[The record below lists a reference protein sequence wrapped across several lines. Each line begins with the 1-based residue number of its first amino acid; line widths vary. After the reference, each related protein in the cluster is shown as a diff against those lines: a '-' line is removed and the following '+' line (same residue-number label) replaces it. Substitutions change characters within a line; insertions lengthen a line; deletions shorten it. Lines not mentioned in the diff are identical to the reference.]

1 MKNPIRT
8 LCALVAFGAAT
19 LAAQAEP
26 TFKLLM
32 VDMAKLYDTHYKT
45 IDQNAKLQADDQK
58 AQEEVAKMNTE
69 GNALVEQYKGLKEQS
84 SNPALTAEAKAKAE
98 NDAQRILESIQGK
111 QNEVRTFVQNTQRSL
126 QQRLQ
131 NFRSLMLEEI
141 GKVASDVAR
150 RKGGTLLLDKAGPTL
165 IGVSS
170 VVYFDPAYD
179 ITEEVAK
186 EINKDKPAGMPSGTV
201 TPGSPTVV
209 PSGDSGT
216 PKLTV
221 PGVSPKK

>member
-8 LCALVAFGAAT
+8 LCALLAFGAAS

-45 IDQNAKLQADDQK
+45 IDQNAKLQSDDQK

-98 NDAQRILESIQGK
+98 NDAQRILEQIQTK

-141 GKVASDVAR
+141 GKIAADVAK

-179 ITEEVAK
+179 ITDEVAK
-186 EINKDKPAGMPSGTV
+186 EINKDRPAGTPAAPASTSSTPAPSG
-201 TPGSPTVV
+201 
-209 PSGDSGT
+209 GDAA
-216 PKLTV
+216 PKIMV
-221 PGVSPKK
+221 PGVVSPKK